1 MKAVMYKGIGDISIM
16 DIQKPEVG
24 DNTIL
29 IKTIYSF
36 ICSTDIKTVKRGHP
50 MIKPP
55 TVLGHEASGQVV
67 EVGKNVKFLKPGD
80 FVAAIP
86 YVNCGTCEQCI
97 KGNTDGCR
105 NRSFPS
111 NGALAEY
118 FAVSEEY
125 AKKGLEIL
133 DENKL
138 VEGALAEPLAC
149 VLTSAQQMDL
159 EIGETALVVGSGIMG
174 MLNAVVLKNVFGIN
188 VSITDTNSE
197 RLVLPKKMGF
207 NTLTTEESLLEKY
220 NSIVLTA
227 PIPEL
232 ILAYESK
239 VKLFGNMVLFG
250 GYPKGTIAEF
260 DPNIIH
266 YNGVKILGTTGFS
279 PKSFKQAIRLLNNG
293 NLSLE
298 AFAQDIYSFD
308 DFEKAFDDAMN
319 SRVLKAGIKVGEPD
333 VW

>member
-1 MKAVMYKGIGDISIM
+1 MKAVMYEGIGDISIM
-16 DIQKPEVG
+16 DVKEPEVK
-24 DNTIL
+24 DDSIL

-55 TVLGHEASGQVV
+55 TVLGHEASGQVM
-67 EVGKNVKFLKPGD
+67 EVGKDVTFVKPGD
-80 FVAAIP
+80 YVAAIP

-105 NRSFPS
+105 NRTFPS

-118 FAVSEEY
+118 FSVSEDY
-125 AKKGLEIL
+125 AKKGVAIVKKE
-133 DENKL
+133 KL
-138 VEGALAEPLAC
+138 AEGALAEPLAC
-149 VLTSAQQMDL
+149 VLTSADHMDL
-159 EIGETALVVGSGIMG
+159 EIGDTALIVGAGIMG
-174 MLNAVVLKNVFGIN
+174 MLNAVVLKSVYGIT
-188 VSITDTNSE
+188 VSITDTNTE
-197 RLVLPKKMGF
+197 RLTLPKSMGF
-207 NTLTTEESLLEKY
+207 DVLTPQESLLGQY
-220 NSIVLTA
+220 NSVVLSA

-232 ILAYESK
+232 ILAYQSK

-250 GYPKGTIAEF
+250 GYPKGTIAKF

-279 PKSFKQAIRLLNNG
+279 PKSFKQAISLLNNG
-293 NLSLE
+293 NLSLAE
-298 AFAQDIYSFD
+298 FAKNIYSFD

-333 VW
+333 VR